1 MSFYDAKDVYF
12 MSTSATEVK
21 WVEKEWYVYN
31 KDTQKVKIRPNQPV
45 ALQLPFQSYDTH
57 AEVAVG

>member
-31 KDTQKVKIRPNQPV
+31 KDTQKVDGEKFLWPN
-45 ALQLPFQSYDTH
+45 YNKN
-57 AEVAVG
+57 

>member
-31 KDTQKVKIRPNQPV
+31 KDTQKVDGEKF
-45 ALQLPFQSYDTH
+45 L
-57 AEVAVG
+57 